1 MEHAL
6 FLRKMWK
13 KVAILW
19 RHDLLEQIEHI
30 SANLEI
36 RRGLGLL
43 LEKGTPI
50 LLRKKLQDSPASGFF

>member
-50 LLRKKLQDSPASGFF
+50 LQKKIRS